1 MTAWRLVMSGLE
13 QVLSKALADVFGRG
27 RHGVVAARLASVA
40 DATEAIMT
48 DFARVDWHVTMPR
61 RKLMGDR

>member
-1 MTAWRLVMSGLE
+1 MPRRCRCVAIQGS
-13 QVLSKALADVFGRG
+13 QVLADLFATD

-48 DFARVDWHVTMPR
+48 DFASADWRVTMPR
-61 RKLMGDR
+61 RRQMGDRA